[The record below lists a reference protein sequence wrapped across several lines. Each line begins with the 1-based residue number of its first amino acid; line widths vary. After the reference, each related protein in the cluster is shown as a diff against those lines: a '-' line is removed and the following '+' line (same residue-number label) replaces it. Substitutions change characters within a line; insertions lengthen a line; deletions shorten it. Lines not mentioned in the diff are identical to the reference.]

1 MDDQEG
7 IIPLREPVCDD
18 IMHMDELQGWKCGG
32 FASGKTKKVKW
43 DIVVFW
49 NDPDSCQSKA
59 LWGQEKVRKDVELIC
74 WAKRSVHLWL

>member
-32 FASGKTKKVKW
+32 FASGKTKKVK
-43 DIVVFW
+43 
-49 NDPDSCQSKA
+49 
-59 LWGQEKVRKDVELIC
+59 
-74 WAKRSVHLWL
+74 